1 MVRFQLCVPLDP
13 CMGHQGQGWRMLTSS
28 LCLGGQWVCPA
39 VQGAECQKPQVTFS
53 WENSKGRAETFTR
66 SIPAPMGVKRNT
78 KADTAGLTSCPR
90 VPDSRRFMAGAELNE
105 PKGSPV
111 PATFSKVPREE
122 ALFLFLSVPFSL
134 LEESKL
140 RELKRHMLRNSSSTS
155 ELGGSEGTPDLPVP
169 TPLAPISG
177 NGTSAVHP
185 STQAK
190 DLGLSR
196 ALSSHPI
203 CHLVPRV
210 LPPR

>member
-39 VQGAECQKPQVTFS
+39 VQGAECQKPQGTFS
-53 WENSKGRAETFTR
+53 WENSKGRAETFTQ

-78 KADTAGLTSCPR
+78 KADTAGLTFCPR
-90 VPDSRRFMAGAELNE
+90 VPDLRRFMAGAELDE
-105 PKGSPV
+105 PKGSPA

-140 RELKRHMLRNSSSTS
+140 RDLKWHAQESQVQLLNSEVQKELLISLSQPHL
-155 ELGGSEGTPDLPVP
+155 LPSQGMA
-169 TPLAPISG
+169 PLL
-177 NGTSAVHP
+177 
-185 STQAK
+185 STQA
-190 DLGLSR
+190 LR
-196 ALSSHPI
+196 PET
-203 CHLVPRV
+203 
-210 LPPR
+210 